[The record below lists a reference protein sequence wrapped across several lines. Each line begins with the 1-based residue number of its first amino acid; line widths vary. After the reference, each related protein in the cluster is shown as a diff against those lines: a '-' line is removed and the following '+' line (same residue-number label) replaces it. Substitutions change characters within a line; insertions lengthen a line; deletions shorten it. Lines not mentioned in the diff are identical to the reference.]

1 MKHAL
6 QRLTVAVVL
15 RIVHA
20 ALIELRHLDS
30 RVARELE
37 RLPDGASYAIHA
49 SASGPHL
56 FVVWQDAHL
65 RRVAGLSQ
73 AGCAIDIKA
82 MPLAF
87 SLFTG
92 QMGLAQG
99 YARHAFSVAGD
110 VGDVMRLAR
119 LISLVEAYLFPK
131 WMTRRI
137 LTDVPHTE
145 CSPLRVYARLC
156 AGFLTGRYKL
166 YFTETT
172 PAP

>member
-1 MKHAL
+1 MKRAL
-6 QRLTVAVVL
+6 QSLTVAVVL

-20 ALIELRHLDS
+20 AIVELRELDS

-37 RLPDGASYAIHA
+37 RLADGSSYAVHA

-56 FVVWQDAHL
+56 YVEWKDAEL
-65 RRVAGLSQ
+65 RRLPDLEP
-73 AGCAIDIKA
+73 AGCAIDIKS

-110 VGDVMRLAR
+110 VSDVMKLAR

-131 WMTRRI
+131 LITRRI
-137 LTDVPHTE
+137 LTDVPPTE
-145 CSPLRVYARLC
+145 CSPLRVYARL
-156 AGFLTGRYKL
+156 ATGFLTGRYKL
-166 YFTETT
+166 YTQS
-172 PAP
+172 PA

>member
-1 MKHAL
+1 MKRTL
-6 QRLTVAVVL
+6 QSLTVAVVL

-20 ALIELRHLDS
+20 AIVELYKLDD
-30 RVARELE
+30 RVARELD
-37 RLPDGASYAIHA
+37 RLPDGSTYAIHA

-56 FVVWQDAHL
+56 YVEWKDAVL
-65 RRVAGLSQ
+65 RRVSNLDQ
-73 AGCAIDIKA
+73 AGCAIDIKS

-110 VGDVMRLAR
+110 VSDVMRLAR

-131 WMTRRI
+131 FMTRRI
-137 LTDVPHTE
+137 LTDVPPVQ
-145 CSPLRVYARLC
+145 CCPLRVYARL
-156 AGFLTGRYKL
+156 AVGFLTGRYQL
-166 YFTETT
+166 YSSEPSPF
-172 PAP
+172 